1 MNDFVVRLARSND
14 EDAIFKL
21 LTMMHEEN
29 GLFEMDEDAV
39 RGMLKHVIDNQNGVV
54 GIISNPKEVEAAI
67 CLTIDKLWYAKT
79 WCLNDVF
86 NFVAPQYR
94 RSTRAKSLISF
105 AKTYSDEI
113 GIPLFMGIVSNV
125 RTEAKIKLLERQ
137 MRKAGAFF
145 IYNYEDEKH
154 DSHIQ

>member
-1 MNDFVVRLARSND
+1 MSNYNVRLANPKD

-21 LTMMHEEN
+21 LVMMHEEN

-39 RGMLKHVIDNQNGVV
+39 RGMLQRVVNDQNGVV
-54 GIISNPKEVEAAI
+54 GLIDGPKEIEAAI

-94 RSTRAKSLISF
+94 RSTRAKSLINF
-105 AKTYSDEI
+105 AKKYSDEI

-154 DSHIQ
+154 ERHM